1 MSQEFEQ
8 KLANMA
14 KQLHSGETKE
24 LSFDRRR
31 ISTGDKSIVVAQL
44 VSELTPLE
52 KFEREVAN
60 IDKDKVIQLS
70 FNAHREGS
78 DEVVIRGVMNQETIR
93 RSKKGYKSFKI
104 VRNFVARKIE
114 EWKDSYR
121 RLGEREDGLDQIYQD
136 EQGRNYEMI
145 DGIPT
150 YLDDRGFDY
159 YLKYD
164 RNGNEYAWIKLDDGS
179 MGTFLDPERTII
191 QIGDKAY
198 RFDGT
203 VRLDEELDIFPR
215 R

>member
-1 MSQEFEQ
+1 MNQELEQ
-8 KLANMA
+8 KLARMA
-14 KQLHSGETKE
+14 KQLNPGEMKE
-24 LSFDRRR
+24 LVFDQRK
-31 ISTGDKSIVVAQL
+31 IDTGDKQVIIAQL
-44 VSELTPLE
+44 VKEPTLTE

-60 IDKDKVIQLS
+60 IGRDKVVQ
-70 FNAHREGS
+70 FPFEAHREGN
-78 DEVVIRGVMNQETIR
+78 DKVVISGVIDQENVKR
-93 RSKKGYKSFKI
+93 AKKDGKKLKV

-114 EWKDSYR
+114 KGKEEVE
-121 RLGEREDGLDQIYQD
+121 RLGEREDDLDQIYQD
-136 EQGRNYEMI
+136 EEGRNYEMI

-164 RNGNEYAWIKLDDGS
+164 KNGNEYAWIKLDDGS
-179 MGTFLDPERTII
+179 MGTFLDQERTII

-198 RFDGT
+198 RFDGV